1 MFSLRHC
8 LPQITLKN
16 NEEEELRAQT
26 EAKVEK
32 TATGR
37 VQRASAQLANF
48 HLAEIANNELPKDW
62 PKRKF
67 QKDLV
72 PDQRKVGT
80 GGAGRTGGRV
90 GGAWRTGRAGRTGG
104 AVRRSDA
111 LVSSFMAPS

>member
-1 MFSLRHC
+1 MHSWMDDVFSLRHC
-8 LPQITLKN
+8 LPQMTLKN
-16 NEEEELRAQT
+16 DEEEELRAQT

-80 GGAGRTGGRV
+80 GRAGRMGGAGRTG
-90 GGAWRTGRAGRTGG
+90 RA
-104 AVRRSDA
+104 ARRSEA
-111 LVSSFMAPS
+111 FVSLFMAPS